1 MNVTPLKGTQ
11 DVYGEQWYLRQWIAT
26 QILDVLKRYGF
37 RQVQTPVLESR
48 ELMSIMAGR
57 DMTDQMYTLT
67 DKSGRDLVIRS
78 DITPA
83 LTRLFIR
90 TGKSL
95 PKPLKFSCFDRIYR
109 YERPQEGRYR
119 EIYQINAELY
129 GAKPPLADAE
139 LLAAFYECFAAIG
152 LRDTTVVIGYR
163 PLLARFLLIKGTA
176 QNRITEVIRVID
188 KRTKLLPSEFEVQL
202 VSAGFPLKKRP
213 ELETLLSCRGSIAKT
228 RDTIALLAAT
238 YPQLREYTTKMTDI
252 LSLLPTFG
260 IADRCIVDLGL
271 ARGFQYY
278 TGLIFEA
285 VNPKSTLSIGGGG
298 RYDTLVQ
305 AFGGPPTAA
314 TGFSLGFDRIA
325 PLVSQ
330 AQIHRVFS
338 PKTDYVI
345 IPGTENTFRKRAIA
359 FAQLLRSNGYIV
371 DLDIVNRT
379 VSEQLSRARQILAR
393 YAIVIKTDD
402 TVRLIN
408 LKTTEEQSMT
418 ERECITSLL
427 SNTTALDT
435 IMEDV

>member
-1 MNVTPLKGTQ
+1 MNVTPIKGTQ

-26 QILDVLKRYGF
+26 QILNILKRYGF

-48 ELMSIMAGR
+48 ELMSILAGK

-83 LTRLFIR
+83 LTRLFIQ
-90 TGKSL
+90 TGKSQ
-95 PKPLKFSCFDRIYR
+95 PKPIKFSCFDRIYR

-139 LLAAFYECFAAIG
+139 LLAAFYECFAALG
-152 LRDTTVVIGYR
+152 LPDTTVVIGYR
-163 PLLARFLLIKGTA
+163 PLLARFLLINAT
-176 QNRITEVIRVID
+176 REDRVTEVIRVID
-188 KRTKLLPSEFEVQL
+188 KRTKLSPSEFEAQL
-202 VSAGFPLKKRP
+202 VAAGYPPKKRP
-213 ELETLLSCRGSIAKT
+213 VLETLLSCRGSIAET
-228 RDTIALLAAT
+228 RDAIVLLAAT
-238 YPQLREYTTKMTDI
+238 YPQLREYATKMTDI

-260 IADRCIVDLGL
+260 IADRCMVDLGL

-285 VNPKSTLSIGGGG
+285 INPKSTLSIGGGG

-325 PLVSQ
+325 SLIAKAQKNRTFSPRVDYVLVSD
-330 AQIHRVFS
+330 AIGALR
-338 PKTDYVI
+338 T
-345 IPGTENTFRKRAIA
+345 RAIHL
-359 FAQLLRSNGYIV
+359 AQLLRSNGYIV

-402 TVRLIN
+402 TIRLIN

-427 SNTTALDT
+427 SNTTLLDT
-435 IMEDV
+435 IKENV